1 MYSSNVNA
9 NKDPV
14 RVLLQGR
21 LDANSSWVRIFVGD
35 LPWKDTSPGRN
46 EQGLTIVSTYLS
58 PDTSLVST
66 SVPLSDNVE
75 AYLDYRV
82 FIRQTRNT
90 AATEYFFADIE
101 IPGEIMPSA

>member
-9 NKDPV
+9 DKDPV

-21 LDANSSWVRIFVGD
+21 VDATSSWVRIFNEN

-46 EQGLTIVSTYLS
+46 VQGLTIDSTYSS
-58 PDTSLVST
+58 PDTNLVFT
-66 SVPLSDNVE
+66 SVPIDNVV

-82 FIRQTRNT
+82 LIRQTRNT